1 MSSARDIDL
10 LSRKIQLPLTPKKEA
25 RVPGPPFAAG
35 SALLVLLIA
44 GLAGLLI
51 AVELALLAGLL
62 TGLAL
67 LLAAL
72 LAGLR
77 LVLML
82 LLLVLLARRIVLVR
96 HVILQAL
103 GLYQPNQ
110 EMLSNPSSF
119 REPVEF
125 PIFHAFSCLAKLAT
139 CLSHLQYSG
148 RIDPC
153 GTRT

>member
-1 MSSARDIDL
+1 M
-10 LSRKIQLPLTPKKEA
+10 
-25 RVPGPPFAAG
+25 
-35 SALLVLLIA
+35 
-44 GLAGLLI
+44 I

-67 LLAAL
+67 LLTAL

-96 HVILQAL
+96 HVILQAW

-110 EMLSNPSSF
+110 EMRPSPSSF
-119 REPVEF
+119 QEPIEF
-125 PIFHAFSCLAKLAT
+125 RIIHAFSCLPKLAA
-139 CLSHLQYSG
+139 CLISHLQYSEVN
-148 RIDPC
+148 
-153 GTRT
+153 